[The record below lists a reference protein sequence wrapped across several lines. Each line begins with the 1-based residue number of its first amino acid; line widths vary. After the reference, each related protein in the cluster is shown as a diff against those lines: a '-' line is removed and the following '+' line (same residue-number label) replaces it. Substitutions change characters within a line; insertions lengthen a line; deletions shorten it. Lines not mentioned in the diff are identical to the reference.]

1 MRYYISD
8 CHFFHERMNA
18 AMDNRGFSTLEEMHE
33 YMINKWNSKVR
44 PGDEVVI
51 LGDFSI
57 GKGTE
62 TNEILARLN
71 GRKFLITGNHDKFLE
86 DRKFNQNLFVWI
98 KDYWEAKDNKRKV
111 ILSHYPIMCYKGQY
125 KFDKD
130 GNPITYMLYGH
141 VHNTYD
147 EIIINDFINETR
159 QRKRII
165 KDSESEITVPCQ
177 MINTFCM
184 FSDYEPLTLDE
195 WIKVDAAR
203 RWHLVTGTANKM

>member
-18 AMDNRGFSTLEEMHE
+18 AMDNRGFASLEEMHE
-33 YMINKWNSKVR
+33 YMINKWNTRVR

-71 GRKFLITGNHDKFLE
+71 GRKFLIVGNHDKYLQ
-86 DRKFNQNLFVWI
+86 DRKFNQSHFIWI
-98 KDYWEAKDNKRKV
+98 KDYWEAKDNGRKV

-125 KFDKD
+125 RFGKD
-130 GNPITYMLYGH
+130 NNPITYMLYGH

-147 EIIINDFINETR
+147 EIIVNDFIKETR
-159 QRKRII
+159 SRNRMI
-165 KDSESEITVPCQ
+165 KGSEEEINIPCQ

-184 FSDYEPLTLDE
+184 FSDYVPLTLDE
-195 WIKVDAAR
+195 WIKVDEER
-203 RWHLVTGTANKM
+203 RAKM

>member
-8 CHFFHERMNA
+8 NHFFHERLNST
-18 AMDNRGFSTLEEMHE
+18 MDNRGFASLEEMHE
-33 YMINKWNSKVR
+33 YMINKWNSRVR
-44 PGDEVVI
+44 PGDEVMI

-71 GRKFLITGNHDKFLE
+71 GRKFLIVGNHDKYLQ
-86 DRKFNQNLFVWI
+86 DKKFDQSHFIWI
-98 KDYWEAKDNKRKV
+98 KDYWEAKDNGRKV

-125 KFDKD
+125 RFGKD
-130 GNPITYMLYGH
+130 NNPITYMLYGH

-147 EIIINDFINETR
+147 EIIVNDFIKETR
-159 QRKRII
+159 SRKRMI
-165 KDSESEITVPCQ
+165 KDSEEEINIPCQ

-184 FSDYEPLTLDE
+184 FSDYVLLTLDE
-195 WIKVDAAR
+195 WIKVDEER
-203 RWHLVTGTANKM
+203 RAKM

>member
-8 CHFFHERMNA
+8 CHFFHERMNS
-18 AMDNRGFSTLEEMHE
+18 AMDNRGFASLEEMHE
-33 YMINKWNSKVR
+33 YMINKWNSRVR
-44 PGDEVVI
+44 PGDEVMI

-71 GRKFLITGNHDKFLE
+71 GRKFLILGNHDKYLQ
-86 DRKFNQNLFVWI
+86 DRKFNQSHFIWI
-98 KDYWEAKDNKRKV
+98 KDYWEAKDNGRKV

-125 KFDKD
+125 RFGKD
-130 GNPITYMLYGH
+130 NNPITYMLYGH

-147 EIIINDFINETR
+147 EIIVNDFIKETR
-159 QRKRII
+159 SRKRMI
-165 KDSESEITVPCQ
+165 KDSEEEINIPCQ

-184 FSDYEPLTLDE
+184 FSDYVPLTLDE
-195 WIKVDAAR
+195 WIKVDEER
-203 RWHLVTGTANKM
+203 RAKM

>member
-8 CHFFHERMNA
+8 NHFFHERLNST
-18 AMDNRGFSTLEEMHE
+18 MDNRGFASLEEMHE
-33 YMINKWNSKVR
+33 YMINKWNSRVR
-44 PGDEVVI
+44 PGDEVMI

-71 GRKFLITGNHDKFLE
+71 GRKFLIVGNHDKYLQ
-86 DRKFNQNLFVWI
+86 DRKFNQSHFIWI
-98 KDYWEAKDNKRKV
+98 KDYWEAKDNGRKV

-125 KFDKD
+125 RFGKD
-130 GNPITYMLYGH
+130 NNPITYMLYGH

-147 EIIINDFINETR
+147 EIIVNDFIKETR
-159 QRKRII
+159 SRKRMI
-165 KDSESEITVPCQ
+165 KDSEEEINIPCQ

-184 FSDYEPLTLDE
+184 FSDYVPLTLDE
-195 WIKVDAAR
+195 WIKVDEER
-203 RWHLVTGTANKM
+203 RAKM

>member
-33 YMINKWNSKVR
+33 YMINKWNSRVR
-44 PGDEVVI
+44 PGDEVMI

-71 GRKFLITGNHDKFLE
+71 GRKFLIVGNHDKYLQ
-86 DRKFNQNLFVWI
+86 DRKFNQSHFIWI
-98 KDYWEAKDNKRKV
+98 KDYWEAKDNGRKV

-125 KFDKD
+125 RFGKD
-130 GNPITYMLYGH
+130 NNPITYMLYGH

-147 EIIINDFINETR
+147 EIIVNDFIKETR
-159 QRKRII
+159 SRKRMI
-165 KDSESEITVPCQ
+165 KDSEEEINIPCQ

-184 FSDYEPLTLDE
+184 FSDYVPLTLDD
-195 WIKVDAAR
+195 WIKVDEER
-203 RWHLVTGTANKM
+203 RAKM